1 MFIPIFLNLFVHQ
14 VENSIIFVSKKGNM
28 SDNSKKYLQ
37 KIDTDCLHIG
47 NLIAWNIQEKHLKK
61 ADIARKLDVIPTTL
75 NQYFKQPSIQVG
87 ILWRLSNA
95 MEYNLLADVAQR
107 LPIAF
112 ETKAEAALK
121 KMLSEK
127 EAEIQHLK
135 IELNLLKKIHKIE

>member
-1 MFIPIFLNLFVHQ
+1 MRDRN
-14 VENSIIFVSKKGNM
+14 
-28 SDNSKKYLQ
+28 KKYLQ
-37 KIDTDCLHIG
+37 KNESDCLHIG
-47 NLIAWNIQEKHLKK
+47 NLVAWFIQEKHLKK
-61 ADIARKLDVIPTTL
+61 ADIARKLNVIPTTL

-87 ILWRLSNA
+87 ILWRLSLA

-112 ETKAEAALK
+112 ETNVEEALK
-121 KMLSEK
+121 KTLSEK